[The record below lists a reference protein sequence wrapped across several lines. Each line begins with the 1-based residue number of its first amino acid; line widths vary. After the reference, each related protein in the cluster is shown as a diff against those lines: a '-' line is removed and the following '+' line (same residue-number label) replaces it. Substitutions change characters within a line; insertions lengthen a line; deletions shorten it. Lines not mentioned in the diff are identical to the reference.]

1 MYVDHF
7 ARLLLILH
15 SEIRGEKPIH
25 ATVAFALGKQD
36 FAKLVTENVD

>member
-7 ARLLLILH
+7 APLLLILH

-25 ATVAFALGKQD
+25 ATVVFALGKQG